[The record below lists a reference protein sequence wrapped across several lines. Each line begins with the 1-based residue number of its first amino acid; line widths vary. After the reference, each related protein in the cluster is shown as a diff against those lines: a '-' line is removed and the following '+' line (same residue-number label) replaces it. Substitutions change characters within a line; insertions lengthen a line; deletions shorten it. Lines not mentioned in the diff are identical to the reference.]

1 MCWMFPDA
9 ISTSAQ
15 LFTTPQLLLGG
26 SSSAC
31 QLRRASY
38 TFMPSFCSI
47 FARKFK
53 EDAAAPMLE
62 VMRGL
67 PANISIFLGPTV
79 PQNSTAWTCQ
89 DAAPGSGAEA
99 AQSSAARS
107 TRGAGA
113 GMSLAQQISTRH
125 LAMQRRELQL
135 AGTSRR
141 HTAPLFKFD

>member
-31 QLRRASY
+31 QLRGASY

-62 VMRGL
+62 VMLGL
-67 PANISIFLGPTV
+67 PANISMFQGPTF
-79 PQNSTAWTCQ
+79 PQNSTAWTCG
-89 DAAPGSGAEA
+89 DAAPGSGAQA
-99 AQSSAARS
+99 AHSSASRS

-113 GMSLAQQISTRH
+113 GMLLAQQDPTRH
-125 LAMQRRELQL
+125 LLMQRREPEL
-135 AGTSRR
+135 AGTRRR
-141 HTAPLFKFD
+141 HTAPLFEIG